1 MPQGSVNDFE
11 GAHIPHLDPI
21 IPAEPLET
29 TNMVAAPIV
38 RNNTC
43 LPRCAAHV
51 LLPVEEEVV
60 VYRLRVHKYQ

>member
-1 MPQGSVNDFE
+1 VLTGTRLPRLDDDMPQGSVNDFE

-38 RNNTC
+38 QNNTC
-43 LPRCAAHV
+43 LPRSGAAH
-51 LLPVEEEVV
+51 
-60 VYRLRVHKYQ
+60 